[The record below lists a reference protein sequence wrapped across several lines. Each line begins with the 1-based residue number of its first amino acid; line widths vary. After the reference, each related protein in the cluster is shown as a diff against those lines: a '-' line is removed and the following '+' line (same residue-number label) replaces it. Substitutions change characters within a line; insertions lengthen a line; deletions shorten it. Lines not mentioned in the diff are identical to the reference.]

1 MIIKETLQEQRNLPD
16 DPLAFFKKVTGDVL
30 HFLETDYEFKQVS
43 IEIDDTMEWVPI
55 IECRIIYRNATTEIT
70 VRYDWYEDLRG
81 TPELIIARLNQE
93 PEGQAQPVE
102 GYNIDLL
109 ISERCPNKIIKK
121 QKYNSEEKIADILQS
136 YADVLKEHGRDV
148 LTGDFRI
155 FPILRTRLEKE
166 IDNNKTVILNAA
178 DYNDDVDEAS

>member
-1 MIIKETLQEQRNLPD
+1 MIIKETLQEQLDLPN

-30 HFLETDYEFKQVS
+30 RFLETDYEFKHISTV
-43 IEIDDTMEWVPI
+43 IDDTMEWVPI
-55 IECRIIYRNATTEIT
+55 IECRMIYRNATTEIT

-81 TPELIIARLNQE
+81 TPELFIARLRQE
-93 PEGQAQPVE
+93 PGGQVQSVE

-121 QKYNSEEKIADILQS
+121 QEHNSEEKVADILQS
-136 YADVLKEHGRDV
+136 YADVLKEHARDV

-155 FPILRTRLEKE
+155 FPVLRTHLEKE
-166 IDNNKTVILNAA
+166 IDNNKPVILNAA
-178 DYNDDVDEAS
+178 DYNDEDEAS